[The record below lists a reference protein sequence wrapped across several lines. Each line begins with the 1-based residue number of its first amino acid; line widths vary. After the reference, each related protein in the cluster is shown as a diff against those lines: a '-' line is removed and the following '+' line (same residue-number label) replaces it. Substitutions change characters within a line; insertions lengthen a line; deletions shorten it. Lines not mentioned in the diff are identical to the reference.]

1 MLIVSHDQT
10 YLRSQVMPQEH
21 AMLRG
26 RRVLIV
32 EDEALVAML
41 IEDGLS
47 NAGAQIVGSVGT
59 VPEALQIIERV
70 AYSGGLD
77 AAVLDINLAG
87 EAVTP
92 VADQLAALGVP
103 FLFATGYGAGHDTG
117 GHPAATVLHKP
128 FDAERLV
135 AAVRTIIPFIPDG
148 AGASREE

>member
-1 MLIVSHDQT
+1 MLFANDNQT
-10 YLRSQVMPQEH
+10 DLRHRVMFQGR
-21 AMLRG
+21 ATLRD

-47 NAGAQIVGSVGT
+47 DAGAEIVGSVGT
-59 VPEALQIIERV
+59 VSEALQIIERV
-70 AYSGGLD
+70 AHSGGLD
-77 AAVLDINLAG
+77 AAVLDLNLAG

-92 VADQLAALGVP
+92 VADQLAELGVP

-135 AAVRTIIPFIPDG
+135 TAVRTLVPFIPDG
-148 AGASREE
+148 AGAP